1 MQTHITRGQW
11 WRLGTGV
18 FGGSCLVSSHAHISE
33 MTRWPCTPTRTI
45 IPSYLSMI
53 TVEVIIA
60 PTWSK
65 EEAMAKDVAM
75 TANSKRGL
83 MPASR
88 S

>member
-1 MQTHITRGQW
+1 MS
-11 WRLGTGV
+11 LGAVVVG
-18 FGGSCLVSSHAHISE
+18 SHAHTSE
-33 MTRWPCTPTRTI
+33 MTRRPCTPTRAL
-45 IPSYLSMI
+45 IPSYSSRV